1 MLSLTEVFV
10 DIYPNYNKIR
20 DLFLLNWSVSKTLN
34 QEITANAIQT
44 FTEFSGV
51 CYTAFRWCSLIGSN
65 WILVKPSE
73 IAWHK

>member
-10 DIYPNYNKIR
+10 DLYPNYSKIR
-20 DLFLLNWSVSKTLN
+20 DLFLLNRSASSTFN
-34 QEITANAIQT
+34 QEITANAIQM
-44 FTEFSGV
+44 FTEFSGL

-73 IAWHK
+73 IA